1 MRGSVSMPVLP
12 SQFVSPSPS
21 ALCPYVH
28 SPCLWL
34 YSCPANRFISTI
46 FKNAWTIFVFLF
58 LACFSLYDR
67 LSVHP
72 HYSKW
77 PNFVPFLWLSSIP
90 LYTWI
95 TVSCIPHWLIGWMS
109 RWMVLE
115 KSGSR
120 SRFWLGPQH
129 LHLSHSSLALSRLCN
144 LSGLSF
150 CHLRNGA
157 NPNSTSLRRT
167 MGSHPWD
174 GKG

>member
-1 MRGSVSMPVLP
+1 MLYSVMLVSAVRHESAIFIYIYPLPLGPPFPAPSHPLGPHSTTKLSVLHSSFPQAVCLTRGSVLMPVLP

-72 HYSKW
+72 HYSK
-77 PNFVPFLWLSSIP
+77 
-90 LYTWI
+90 
-95 TVSCIPHWLIGWMS
+95 
-109 RWMVLE
+109 
-115 KSGSR
+115 
-120 SRFWLGPQH
+120 
-129 LHLSHSSLALSRLCN
+129 
-144 LSGLSF
+144 
-150 CHLRNGA
+150 
-157 NPNSTSLRRT
+157 
-167 MGSHPWD
+167 
-174 GKG
+174 